1 MIDDSLSSTEFNSEA
16 DDGGFLEA
24 KLKAL
29 ESAAMSRGQAGRKS
43 FHYIRMKES
52 QNLAASVGQVNGG
65 QYDKEQLIR
74 VHSLPANRVKK
85 KSNTLG
91 AKRIDV
97 NGKGNNHAKIPV
109 QGSVQVAPTR
119 QNKLI
124 CFLLSS
130 GFDMFRH
137 HLGQMNCDVALFEQ
151 LESDINTLNAKL
163 QDLEQTRQ
171 DCLARLSELDSN
183 VRQGQ
188 LLTAAKVSNKRSK
201 ANDLALRIIGN
212 YITRIDNLLKV
223 EEEPFL
229 VDVKIKEVTAPKSAQ
244 QLSQSQS
251 LSSQF
256 EASLKVEVPSSS
268 NVPAREKRQ
277 QIKEAYNHLIK
288 FIMPKLFGKQF
299 AHRDEANYRGFKQ
312 NLSQLRE
319 QVNFISTS
327 DEQKLMDAKR
337 IFLQEMDCYLRTI
350 DEMVT
355 CSEKECQ
362 RCKVTS

>member
-1 MIDDSLSSTEFNSEA
+1 MGNSKSSHQLSHSFDKDTEFNSEA

-109 QGSVQVAPTR
+109 QG
-119 QNKLI
+119 
-124 CFLLSS
+124 
-130 GFDMFRH
+130 FDMFRH

-171 DCLARLSELDSN
+171 DCLARLSELDSD

-201 ANDLALRIIGN
+201 ANDLALKIIGN

-223 EEEPFL
+223 EDEPFL
-229 VDVKIKEVTAPKSAQ
+229 VDVKIKEVTAPKSTQ
-244 QLSQSQS
+244 QQSQLQS